1 MFILFKKNK
10 EFEKSEKNLALYVDG
25 PNLLRSEFNID
36 LDKMRKKVMKYG
48 RIMIAKVF
56 LNQFASE
63 KLIEAVASQGFEP
76 IIEVGGE
83 KNEQKSDIDATMGA
97 TIMEGVFNPNVDVI
111 AIATR
116 DSDFMPVVLKAKEHG
131 KKVVVIGINP
141 GFSIA
146 LKNVADF
153 VEDLG

>member
-116 DSDFMPVVLKAKEHG
+116 DSDLMPVVLKAKEHG

>member
-1 MFILFKKNK
+1 MLNIVK
-10 EFEKSEKNLALYVDG
+10 EKVSKRKHENIALYIDG
-25 PNLLRSEFNID
+25 PNLLRKEFDID
-36 LDKMRKKVMKYG
+36 LDKLRKRLQKYG
-48 RIMIAKVF
+48 RLMIAKVF

-76 IIEVGGE
+76 IIEMGGE
-83 KNEQKSDIDATMGA
+83 KNEQKSDVDASMGA
-97 TIMEGVFNPNVDVI
+97 TVMEGVFNPNVDII

-116 DSDFMPVVLKAKEHG
+116 DADFMPVVLKAKEHG

-146 LKNVADF
+146 LKNSADH
-153 VEDLG
+153 VEILGK